1 MFRSYIKIAFRNL
14 QKNKGLSFIQISGL
28 AVGISVILVIG
39 MLVHHEFS
47 YDKFHKD
54 REKIYRVVSSSKF
67 GDEVFPHSGVP
78 APLGEAV
85 KNDMTGL
92 KDVVEFHIWDE
103 VKVKVFQN
111 PGTLKSFKSEGDII
125 FTDANYFTMFS
136 YEWLA
141 GSPPNA
147 LDEPFK
153 VVLTESK
160 AKEYFGYEQ
169 AREALGNIIY
179 YQDSIQATVT
189 GIVKDHEKLSDFTF
203 REFISFATIDKTYL
217 KKEFFM
223 DEWDNINSY
232 SQLFVKLED
241 GVEAHSINE
250 SLAAILKK
258 YLSESNSQ
266 SNKLQPLHDI
276 HFNEEYDNF
285 ERGTAHKPT
294 LFGLLLLSFFIL
306 VLACINF
313 INLTTAQSSTREK
326 EISVRKTLGSSKKQ
340 LVYQFLGES
349 LVKTT
354 IATVISIV
362 LIPFI
367 FSHFSDYLPKDLF
380 YQNYATIPYLLI
392 LIVFTLI
399 TAFLAGLYPA
409 FILSAFRPAWLLKGN
424 FRMRESRLFFRQ
436 SLMLFQFTIA
446 FCLIIGSFVIS
457 QQIRYGLSKD
467 LGYAREGIV
476 NIHIPWKTRHA
487 QKEYL
492 FQKLQ
497 SIHDFIL
504 ISQGGQSPASNST
517 LSRVMEFPSN
527 AAIEPILAEFK
538 YGDVHYL
545 SIYSLKI
552 IAGNPLAP
560 TDTLKEVII
569 NETFAKKL
577 GNEHYEDLVGQM
589 LKIDEKEIPISGVVA
604 DFHSKSMHQP
614 VGPVVITSD
623 QKYYNVIHI
632 KLSENISN
640 WSTALTKAENAW
652 HEVFPDETFD
662 YQFFDEEIASFY
674 NSELKLNKLLNWATG
689 IAIFISCL
697 GLVGIVA
704 FTIQK
709 KTKEIGIRKVLGAS
723 ISGILMLLS
732 KDFIKLVL
740 IAFIIATPIGYYFI
754 NKWLKN
760 FAYKI
765 ELHWWLFVIPGIGL
779 LAISLLVLSAQSI
792 KAALAN
798 PVESLRNE

>member
-1 MFRSYIKIAFRNL
+1 MLLNYLKIAFRSL
-14 QKNKGLSFIQISGL
+14 RKNKGLSFIQISGL
-28 AVGISVILVIG
+28 AVGISVILVLG

-47 YDKFHKD
+47 YDTFHKEG
-54 REKIYRVVSSSKF
+54 EKIYRVVSSSKF
-67 GDEVFPHSGVP
+67 GDEVFPNSGVP

-92 KDVVEFHIWDE
+92 KDVVKFHIWDE

-111 PGTLKSFKSEGDII
+111 PGTPKSFKSEGDII

-141 GSPPNA
+141 GSPSNA

-160 AKEYFGYEQ
+160 AKEYFGYVQ
-169 AREALGNIIY
+169 VSDVIGNIIY

-203 REFISFATIDKTYL
+203 RDFISFATIDKTYL
-217 KKEFFM
+217 KKEFYM
-223 DEWDNINSY
+223 DDWDNISSY
-232 SQLFVKLED
+232 SMLFVKLED

-250 SLAAILKK
+250 SFSTLLKK

-285 ERGTAHKPT
+285 ERRTAHKPT
-294 LFGLLLLSFFIL
+294 LYGLLLLSFFIL
-306 VLACINF
+306 MLACINF

-349 LVKTT
+349 LIKTT
-354 IATVISIV
+354 IATVISIL

-367 FSHFSDYLPKDLF
+367 FSHFSDYLPKELF
-380 YQNYATIPYLLI
+380 YQNYTTIPYILI

-409 FILSAFRPAWLLKGN
+409 FILAAFRPAWLLKGK
-424 FRMRESRLFFRQ
+424 FKMGESRLFFRQ
-436 SLMLFQFTIA
+436 SLMLFQFAIA
-446 FCLIIGSFVIS
+446 FCLIIGSFAIS
-457 QQIRYGLSKD
+457 QQIKYGLSKD

-476 NIHIPWKTRHA
+476 NIHIPWKTPHVE
-487 QKEYL
+487 KE
-492 FQKLQ
+492 KLLHKLY
-497 SIHDFIL
+497 SIPDFNL
-504 ISQGGQSPASNST
+504 ISLGGQSPASHGT
-517 LSRVMEFPSN
+517 ISRGMGFPSN
-527 AAIEPILAEFK
+527 EAVEPILAEFK
-538 YGDVHYL
+538 YGDIDYL
-545 SIYSLKI
+545 NIYNLKI

-560 TDTLKEVII
+560 SDTLKEVII

-577 GNEHYEDLVGQM
+577 GNEHYDDLVGQM
-589 LKIDEKEIPISGVVA
+589 LKIDEKEIPIAGIVA

-614 VGPVVITSD
+614 VGPLILTSD
-623 QKYYNVIHI
+623 QNFYNVIHI

-640 WSTALTKAENAW
+640 WSTALSKAENAW
-652 HEVFPDETFD
+652 HEVFPDERFD
-662 YQFFDEEIASFY
+662 YQFFDEKIASFY

-704 FTIQK
+704 FTIQQ

-732 KDFIKLVL
+732 KDFIKLIL
-740 IAFIIATPIGYYFI
+740 LAFIIATPIGYYFI
-754 NKWLKN
+754 HIWLEN

-765 ELHWWLFVIPGIGL
+765 ELHWWLFVLPGIGL
-779 LAISLLVLSAQSI
+779 LAISLLVLSVQSI

>member
-1 MFRSYIKIAFRNL
+1 
-14 QKNKGLSFIQISGL
+14 
-28 AVGISVILVIG
+28 
-39 MLVHHEFS
+39 
-47 YDKFHKD
+47 
-54 REKIYRVVSSSKF
+54 
-67 GDEVFPHSGVP
+67 
-78 APLGEAV
+78 
-85 KNDMTGL
+85 
-92 KDVVEFHIWDE
+92 
-103 VKVKVFQN
+103 
-111 PGTLKSFKSEGDII
+111 
-125 FTDANYFTMFS
+125 
-136 YEWLA
+136 
-141 GSPPNA
+141 A

-160 AKEYFGYEQ
+160 AKEYFGNEQ
-169 AREALGNIIY
+169 VSNIIGNIIY

-189 GIVKDHEKLSDFTF
+189 GIVKDHEKLSDFKF
-203 REFISFATIDKTYL
+203 REFISFATIDNTYL

-223 DEWDNINSY
+223 DAWDNINSY

-266 SNKLQPLHDI
+266 SNMLQPLHDI

-306 VLACINF
+306 MLACINF

-326 EISVRKTLGSSKKQ
+326 EISIRKTLGSSKNQ

-349 LVKTT
+349 LIKTT
-354 IATVISIV
+354 IATVISIL

-367 FSHFSDYLPKDLF
+367 FSHFSDYLPKELF
-380 YQNYATIPYLLI
+380 YQNYTTIPYFLI
-392 LIVFTLI
+392 LIVFTLL

-409 FILSAFRPAWLLKGN
+409 FILAAFRPAWLLKDKFKMG
-424 FRMRESRLFFRQ
+424 ESRLFFKQ
-436 SLMLFQFTIA
+436 SLMLFQFAIA
-446 FCLIIGSFVIS
+446 FCLIIGSFAIS
-457 QQIRYGLSKD
+457 QQIKYGLSKD
-467 LGYAREGIV
+467 LGYAKEGIV
-476 NIHIPWKTRHA
+476 NIHLPWRADHV
-487 QKEYL
+487 QKERL

-497 SIHDFIL
+497 SIHDFNL
-504 ISQGGQSPASNST
+504 ISQGGQSPASHNT
-517 LSRVMEFPSN
+517 LSRGMEFPSN
-527 AAIEPILAEFK
+527 AAVEPIMAEFK
-538 YGDVHYL
+538 YGDIDYL
-545 SIYSLKI
+545 NIYNLKI
-552 IAGNPLAP
+552 IAGNHLAP
-560 TDTLKEVII
+560 SDTLKEVII

-577 GNEHYEDLVGQM
+577 GNDHYGDLVGQI
-589 LKIDEKEIPISGVVA
+589 LKIDEKEVPIAGVVA

-614 VGPVVITSD
+614 VGPVVLTSD
-623 QKYYNVIHI
+623 QQHYNTIHI
-632 KLSENISN
+632 KLSENISS
-640 WSTALTKAENAW
+640 WSTAISKAEIAW
-652 HEVFPDETFD
+652 HEVFPDERFD
-662 YQFFDEEIASFY
+662 YQFFDEKIASFY

-704 FTIQK
+704 FTIQQ

-732 KDFIKLVL
+732 KDFIKLIL
-740 IAFIIATPIGYYFI
+740 MAFVIATPIVYYFLH
-754 NKWLKN
+754 KWLEN

-779 LAISLLVLSAQSI
+779 LALSLFVLSAQSI